1 MVPLATL
8 SVAPS
13 TTAQVGVTLRPVV
26 TSASPTDYAGSGV
39 ERAWAS
45 VDVETRKRII
55 CLLGVRITVAR
66 VGPGNGRHD
75 LSW

>member
-1 MVPLATL
+1 MVPLAAL

-13 TTAQVGVTLRPVV
+13 TTAQVGVTLRPV

-55 CLLGVRITVAR
+55 CLLGVRITVERA
-66 VGPGNGRHD
+66 GPGNGRYD